1 MYAYLGIAK
10 DGTFELAVSTVSL
23 SPVGTRLERGPHQR
37 LPESI
42 RLQAENPAD
51 PMTAI
56 AALISLD
63 RFCKGEEIGATGLQ
77 FGDKLPG
84 KKK

>member
-1 MYAYLGIAK
+1 MFAYLGLAK
-10 DGTFELAVSTVSL
+10 DGTFELVVSTVSL

-37 LPESI
+37 LPENVYM
-42 RLQAENPAD
+42 QAKEPCD

-63 RFCKGEEIGATGLQ
+63 RFCKGEEVGATGLQ